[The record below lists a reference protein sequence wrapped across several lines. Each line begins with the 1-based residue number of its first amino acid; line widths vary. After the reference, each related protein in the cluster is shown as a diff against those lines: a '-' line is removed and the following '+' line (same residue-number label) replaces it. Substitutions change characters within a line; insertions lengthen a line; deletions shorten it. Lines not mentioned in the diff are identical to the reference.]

1 MKQLNFIWRASI
13 ALCGVAAVLF
23 VGPAQVWAQG
33 KSVKPGIN
41 KRFLDPE
48 LQVGE
53 WVERFEREGREVY
66 DHRDAILNGIG
77 LKPGMT
83 VADIGSGT
91 GFFTR
96 MLSAKVG
103 EQGRVIAVDIVP
115 KFLSRIE
122 TIKKEEGLKN
132 ISTRLCTA
140 KSTKLPKRSIDAA
153 FICDTYH
160 HFEFPQA
167 TLKSLHAALR
177 PGGTIILIDFKRIAG
192 RSSDFIMNHVRAGQE
207 VFTAEIEAAG
217 FEKLDEP
224 VALKENYVVRFRKK
238 SGKAKQ

>member
-1 MKQLNFIWRASI
+1 MD
-13 ALCGVAAVLF
+13 GVL
-23 VGPAQVWAQG
+23 AQD

-48 LQVGE
+48 LKVGE

-66 DHRDAILNGIG
+66 DHREAILKGIG
-77 LKPGMT
+77 LKPGMA

-103 EQGRVIAVDIVP
+103 EQGSVIAVDIVP
-115 KFLSRIE
+115 AFLSRIE
-122 TIKKEEGLKN
+122 SFKKEEGLKN

-160 HFEFPQA
+160 HFEYPQA
-167 TLKSLHAALR
+167 TLKSLRAALR
-177 PGGTIILIDFKRIAG
+177 PGGTIVLIDFKRIEG
-192 RSSDFIMNHVRAGQE
+192 KSSDFIMNHLRAGQE

-224 VALKENYVVRFRKK
+224 IELKDNYVVRFRKTG
-238 SGKAKQ
+238 GKGKK

>member
-1 MKQLNFIWRASI
+1 MKNMPGSMRSPLAALTILCLFAS
-13 ALCGVAAVLF
+13 
-23 VGPAQVWAQG
+23 GPLMAQD

-48 LQVGE
+48 LKVGE

-66 DHRDAILNGIG
+66 DHRDAIMDGIG
-77 LKPGMT
+77 LEPGMS

-96 MLSAKVG
+96 MLSARVG
-103 EQGRVIAVDIVP
+103 DQGRVIAVDIVP
-115 KFLSRIE
+115 KFLARIE
-122 TIKKEEGLKN
+122 GFKEEEGLKN
-132 ISTRLCTA
+132 ISTQLCSA
-140 KSTKLPKRSIDAA
+140 KSTRLKKNSIDAA

-160 HFEFPQA
+160 HFEFPEA

-177 PGGTIILIDFKRIAG
+177 PKGVIVLIDFKRIEG
-192 RSSDFIMNHVRAGQE
+192 QSSDFIMNHVRAGQE

-217 FEKLDEP
+217 FKKIDEP
-224 VALKENYVVRFRKK
+224 SKLKENYVVRFRKN
-238 SGKAKQ
+238 